1 MNRNG
6 LAPRERPF
14 SIVGIGASAGGLVA
28 LEQFFSQVPPDS
40 GLAYVIVQHLD
51 PKREGMLVELLQ
63 RHTPLPVA
71 EVQDRTLVEPN
82 HVYVIPP
89 GRDLSLLKGV
99 LHLMVP
105 PELRGLRLPIDF
117 FFKSLADDQ
126 QQNSIGVILSGMGS
140 DGTQGLRAI
149 RQAAGACFVQTPASA
164 QFDSMPRS
172 ALDAGVA
179 DVVAPA
185 EELPLK
191 IMAYA
196 GRSQLA
202 VAADVRL
209 QSDQKDD
216 GFLDKVIVLLRNQTG
231 HDFSFYKRSTILRR
245 VERRMGLHQLPHVS
259 EYLRY
264 LRENPDESELLFNEL
279 LIGVT
284 SFFRDSSVWNQLKN
298 EVLPVLLA
306 RHPQGA
312 ALRAWVPG
320 CSTGEEAYSLAMV
333 FKEALELAK
342 PEPRFTLQIFASDLD
357 RDAIATARNGIYPRS
372 IAADVSEE
380 RLARFFVEDAAGYRI
395 NNEIRE
401 MVIFAEHNLVVDPPF
416 TKLDL
421 LSCRNLLIYLE
432 AELQATL
439 MQLFHY
445 SLGAGGFLLLGSA
458 ESIGAATELF
468 APLPGKSR
476 LYRRLDAPDRA
487 LRVGVPAA
495 FMQAHG
501 KSGAG
506 AAALTSD
513 GSATTPSLKVLVET
527 LVLQRYAP
535 AAVLVTE
542 KGDALYFSGKTGGYL
557 EPAAGKPSLN
567 LFAMAR
573 DGLSQALSEAF
584 HRALRDKTLAT
595 RKNIKISSEIGV
607 QYVDVVVQP
616 LQEPAALRGL
626 ALIVFFDVPKPRHR
640 LSQAKGV
647 DLAID
652 GTQVET
658 LLQALRQSREDAKS
672 MREEMQTTQE
682 ELRSSNEELQSLN
695 EELQSANEELTTSKE
710 EMQSMNEELQTVNYE
725 LQAKVADLARASN
738 DMKNL
743 LDSTEIATLFLDDA
757 LHVRRFTPQTTR
769 VIKLIPGDMGRP
781 ITDIV
786 SDLVYPELVQDAHDV
801 LRTLVFCEKDVP
813 TVDDRWYKVRTMP
826 YRTQE
831 NRIDG
836 LVITFSDIS
845 KSKKLEAELRATQAR
860 LAAQP
865 DNSKPQGNGDGI
877 S

>member
-1 MNRNG
+1 
-6 LAPRERPF
+6 
-14 SIVGIGASAGGLVA
+14 
-28 LEQFFSQVPPDS
+28 
-40 GLAYVIVQHLD
+40 
-51 PKREGMLVELLQ
+51 LL
-63 RHTPLPVA
+63 T
-71 EVQDRTLVEPN
+71 
-82 HVYVIPP
+82 
-89 GRDLSLLKGV
+89 
-99 LHLMVP
+99 
-105 PELRGLRLPIDF
+105 
-117 FFKSLADDQ
+117 
-126 QQNSIGVILSGMGS
+126 
-140 DGTQGLRAI
+140 
-149 RQAAGACFVQTPASA
+149 
-164 QFDSMPRS
+164 
-172 ALDAGVA
+172 
-179 DVVAPA
+179 
-185 EELPLK
+185 
-191 IMAYA
+191 
-196 GRSQLA
+196 
-202 VAADVRL
+202 
-209 QSDQKDD
+209 
-216 GFLDKVIVLLRNQTG
+216 
-231 HDFSFYKRSTILRR
+231 
-245 VERRMGLHQLPHVS
+245 
-259 EYLRY
+259 
-264 LRENPDESELLFNEL
+264 
-279 LIGVT
+279 
-284 SFFRDSSVWNQLKN
+284 
-298 EVLPVLLA
+298 

-342 PEPRFTLQIFASDLD
+342 SKPRFTLQILASDLD

-372 IAADVSEE
+372 IAADVSDQ

-401 MVIFAEHNLVVDPPF
+401 MVIFAEHNLIVDPPF

-432 AELQATL
+432 AELQAKL

-445 SLGAGGFLLLGSA
+445 SLGEGGFLLLGSA
-458 ESIGAATELF
+458 ESIGTATELF
-468 APLPGKSR
+468 APLPGKTR
-476 LYRRLDAPDRA
+476 IYRRLDAPDRV
-487 LRVGVPAA
+487 LPVGFPAA
-495 FMQAHG
+495 FVQAHG
-501 KSGAG
+501 RSGAG
-506 AAALTSD
+506 AAALMSD
-513 GSATTPSLKVLVET
+513 DLPTAPSLKVLVET

-542 KGDALYFSGKTGGYL
+542 LGDALYFSGKTGSYL

-573 DGLSQALSEAF
+573 DGLNEALSETF
-584 HRALRDKTLAT
+584 HRALRDKTLTT
-595 RKNIKISSEIGV
+595 RKNIRIASETAV
-607 QYVDVVVQP
+607 QYVDVVQP

-626 ALIVFFDVPKPRHR
+626 ALIVFFDVPKPRHHR
-640 LSQAKGV
+640 SQAKGV
-647 DLAID
+647 DLAAD

-658 LLQALRQSREDAKS
+658 LLQALQQSREEAKS
-672 MREEMQTTQE
+672 MREEMQTSQE
-682 ELRSSNEELQSLN
+682 ELRSTNEELQSLN

-725 LQAKVADLARASN
+725 LQAKVADLARAGN

-743 LDSTEIATLFLDDA
+743 LDSTEIATLFLDES

-769 VIKLIPGDMGRP
+769 IIKLIPGDMGRP

-786 SDLVYPELVQDAHDV
+786 SDLIYPELVQNARDV

-845 KSKKLEAELRATQAR
+845 RSKKLEVELRAMQAR

-865 DNSKPQGNGDGI
+865 DKLKPQGNGDGI